1 MTING
6 VIPRLK
12 EGGAFVRFSHDGTT
26 TAEEVEKKV
35 HESLESKI
43 VRPWFN
49 PFHSVTAQLVHGRP
63 WVEDLYRECFR
74 RAWMV
79 PSILGN
85 LQRSRL
91 NQLAIADFRSRQR
104 EWLSI
109 EMVFGR

>member
-63 WVEDLYRECFR
+63 WVEDLYRECFHR
-74 RAWMV
+74 T
-79 PSILGN
+79 
-85 LQRSRL
+85 
-91 NQLAIADFRSRQR
+91 
-104 EWLSI
+104 
-109 EMVFGR
+109 